1 MSAAAPGTRPGPR
14 PGSGAVGSYPDGM
27 SRVLVAEDDPGIS
40 EPLVRALSR
49 EGYEVTLVVDGA
61 TALSTA
67 LAGRADLVV
76 LDIGLPAMDG
86 LEVCRSLRGA
96 GSTVPVLIL
105 TARTGEPDL
114 VVGLDAGADDYVAKP
129 FRTAELMAR
138 IRAVLRRAAGPEP
151 ETLVVGPVR
160 VDLGPRHVTVGDDEV
175 SLTPKEYDL
184 LVMLMRRP
192 GIVVLRE
199 EIMREVWQ
207 TEWFGATK
215 TLDMHVSTLR
225 RKLGDS
231 GSLITTVRGVG
242 FRMEKELPR

>member
-1 MSAAAPGTRPGPR
+1 MSAHAATPLVEPVPGGRRP
-14 PGSGAVGSYPDGM
+14 GSYPDAM

-40 EPLVRALSR
+40 EPLVRALSK
-49 EGYEVTLVVDGA
+49 EGYDVTLVTDGA

-76 LDIGLPAMDG
+76 LDLGLPGMDG

-96 GSTVPVLIL
+96 GSTVPLLIL
-105 TARTGEPDL
+105 TARSGEPDF

-129 FRTAELMAR
+129 FRTGELLAR
-138 IRAVLRRAAGPEP
+138 IRAALRRAQGPEP
-151 ETLVVGPVR
+151 ETLVVGDVS
-160 VDLGPRHVTVGDDEV
+160 VELGPRHVTVHGAEV
-175 SLTPKEYDL
+175 ALTPKEYDL
-184 LVMLMRRP
+184 LVLLMRRV

-207 TEWFGATK
+207 TEWMGATK

-231 GSLITTVRGVG
+231 GSRITTVRGVG
-242 FRMEKELPR
+242 FRMEKDL